1 MYAYAGGVP
10 MSNADAAPGQSALSG
25 YGHGLQVAT
34 VTAVGGN
41 ASAAMVCGLQNA
53 MGVPNPATAAGMGHG
68 ARMDHTHR
76 NIMGRKEWC
85 ADPSPSIPFSAPSYA
100 PLSPLHSS
108 VLCRSPEEDRTI
120 LEAVD
125 ELGQKWRVVA
135 QRLVGRSDDAVRNRW
150 KRLNKE
156 RLSNVYDG
164 TDSNTPDIGELYPDS
179 SVSTSPVEISQ
190 RQESPLSDHG
200 GATWGGGDFSQESE
214 LAYFLCRIAC
224 MS

>member
-76 NIMGRKEWC
+76 NIMGRKEW
-85 ADPSPSIPFSAPSYA
+85 
-100 PLSPLHSS
+100 
-108 VLCRSPEEDRTI
+108 SPEEDRTI

-200 GATWGGGDFSQESE
+200 GATWGGGDFSQETNGKGS
-214 LAYFLCRIAC
+214 
-224 MS
+224 MSSRAERLPWTPAEDTEIVRSVQQLGLK